1 MYKLH
6 KSMECSAWVVRIA
19 QKCYDRCENDGTK
32 ATAFGGIRMDMFM
45 DKLAQRLNAQE
56 IIKANTA
63 ADTEELNRLKNQ
75 LAQYEECLSKLRQ
88 LVDEGGE
95 GLRVLSKESAAE
107 ISRLAEESIS
117 RMQQLQTDT
126 TVADGISALA
136 ERLDNMSTALDGVNA
151 GIEKLDQVSGQ
162 VDAVNGRL
170 DGVQE
175 AVSAKVDQLLS
186 GMENKADNGLEER
199 LVALDENV
207 HKECVKVYR
216 NVQAVIVEEGEK
228 QTKALSEIE
237 GKVNSFRGK
246 LSAVLGISIA
256 ALVFSIAGVVLSFLQ
271 LANWK
276 LF

>member
-1 MYKLH
+1 
-6 KSMECSAWVVRIA
+6 
-19 QKCYDRCENDGTK
+19 
-32 ATAFGGIRMDMFM
+32 MDMFM

-117 RMQQLQTDT
+117 RMQQFQADT
-126 TVADGISALA
+126 AVADGISALA
-136 ERLDNMSTALDGVNA
+136 EQLDNMSTVLDGVNA

-162 VDAVNGRL
+162 VDAVNNRL

-199 LVALDENV
+199 LNALDENV

-228 QTKALSEIE
+228 QAKTLSEIM
-237 GKVNSFRGK
+237 GKVNSSRGK
-246 LSAVLGISIA
+246 LGAVLGISIA

>member
-1 MYKLH
+1 
-6 KSMECSAWVVRIA
+6 
-19 QKCYDRCENDGTK
+19 
-32 ATAFGGIRMDMFM
+32 MDMFM

-95 GLRVLSKESAAE
+95 GLRVLSKESTAE

-126 TVADGISALA
+126 TVADGISTLA
-136 ERLDNMSTALDGVNA
+136 ERLDNTDTMLDNMSTVLDGVKISLDGVNA

-175 AVSAKVDQLLS
+175 AVSAKMDQLLS

-228 QTKALSEIE
+228 QTKALSEIM

-256 ALVFSIAGVVLSFLQ
+256 ALAFSIAGVVLSFLQ